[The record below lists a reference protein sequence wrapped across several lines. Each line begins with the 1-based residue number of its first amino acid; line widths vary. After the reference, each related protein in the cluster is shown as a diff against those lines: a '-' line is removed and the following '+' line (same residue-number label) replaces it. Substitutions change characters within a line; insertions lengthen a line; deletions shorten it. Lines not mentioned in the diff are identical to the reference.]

1 MNKSKHLTVVFIFV
15 AMSTGLMLFD
25 YASMMPTA
33 TLSILP
39 WLYGGFFAALG
50 LAHVFDLIKQ
60 YNTKD

>member
-33 TLSILP
+33 TLSLLP
-39 WLYGGFFAALG
+39 GFYSGVFVVLG
-50 LAHVFDLIKQ
+50 LAHVVDLIKQ
-60 YNTKD
+60 HKTKD